1 MADKKRVI
9 ALGFFDGVHI
19 GHAALLEM
27 TRRRAAERR
36 AIPAVLTFDTHPD
49 TLVKRVE
56 VPLINSAEDRAAIM
70 RGRFGIDSVI
80 FIHFNEDMMRMPWQS
95 FADTLRLELGACH
108 LVVGYD
114 FSFGWRGE
122 GRPVRLA
129 AYCTKYG
136 MGCDIISA
144 VCRGGEAVS
153 STRIRGLLE
162 AGRVEEAN
170 ELLGHPHFL
179 TDKVHYG
186 FRLGHKLGAPT
197 INMRFADG
205 VLVPRHGVYAAKV
218 HLDSGERLM
227 AVTNVGVRP
236 TVSGG
241 DRVSVE
247 SYILDYEG
255 DLYDRMVRVEFHSF
269 LRDEQRFA
277 NVAELRDQIH
287 SDAEATREYFEKHK
301 KP

>member
-19 GHAALLEM
+19 GHAALLDM
-27 TRRRAAERR
+27 TKRRAAERR
-36 AIPAVLTFDTHPD
+36 ATPAVLTFDTHPD

-56 VPLINSAEDRAAIM
+56 VPLINSAEDRASII
-70 RGRFGIDSVI
+70 RGRFGIESVI
-80 FIHFNEDMMRMPWQS
+80 FIHFNEDMMRMPWQN
-95 FADTLRLELGACH
+95 FADSLRLELGACH

-114 FSFGWRGE
+114 FSFGWKGL
-122 GRPVRLA
+122 GRPARLA

-144 VCRGGEAVS
+144 VCRDGEVVS
-153 STRIRGLLE
+153 STRIRKLLE
-162 AGRVEEAN
+162 DGRVEEAN
-170 ELLGHPHFL
+170 ALLGHPHFL
-179 TDKVHYG
+179 VDKVHYG

-218 HLDSGERLM
+218 FLDTGESLM
-227 AVTNVGVRP
+227 AVTNIGVRP

-247 SYILDYEG
+247 SYILDYDG
-255 DLYDRMVRVEFHSF
+255 DLYDRRVRVEFHSF
-269 LRDEQRFA
+269 LRDEQRFPNTA
-277 NVAELRDQIH
+277 ALKEQIQR
-287 SDAEATREYFEKHK
+287 DAEATRAYFASR
-301 KP
+301 

>member
-19 GHAALLEM
+19 GHAALLDM
-27 TRRRAAERR
+27 TKRRAAERR
-36 AIPAVLTFDTHPD
+36 ATPAVLTFDTHPD

-56 VPLINSAEDRAAIM
+56 VPLINSAEDRASII
-70 RGRFGIDSVI
+70 RGRFGIESVI
-80 FIHFNEDMMRMPWQS
+80 FIHFNEDMMRMPWQN
-95 FADTLRLELGACH
+95 FADSLRLELGACH

-114 FSFGWRGE
+114 FSFGWKGL
-122 GRPVRLA
+122 GRPARLA

-144 VCRGGEAVS
+144 VCRDGEVVS
-153 STRIRGLLE
+153 STRIRKLLE
-162 AGRVEEAN
+162 DGKVEEAN
-170 ELLGHPHFL
+170 ALLGHPHFL
-179 TDKVHYG
+179 VDKVHYG

-218 HLDSGERLM
+218 FLDTGESLM
-227 AVTNVGVRP
+227 AVTNIGVRP

-247 SYILDYEG
+247 SYILDYDG
-255 DLYDRMVRVEFHSF
+255 DLYDRRVRVEFHSF
-269 LRDEQRFA
+269 LRDEQRFPNTA
-277 NVAELRDQIH
+277 ALKEQIQR
-287 SDAEATREYFEKHK
+287 DAEATRAYFASR
-301 KP
+301 